1 MVCQGGRRSGGER
14 IMSAVPHPLLPRD
27 VQDDYRRQGY
37 WQDRTLA
44 DVMAE
49 QVDRHPARLAVTG
62 DHKLTYAELWRDA
75 RRLACSLTEQGIRPG
90 DFLVALLS
98 SSWQGVVLEL
108 AAVVAGVAFVPRA
121 ANLGPIGTAALMDQL
136 DARGLVLQGDLAGKA
151 EWQRALPDFRRRL
164 ARRPLMMQGEVP
176 AGSGFEDLPVL
187 EAACAGAAEMEPAAL
202 DPGAPCL
209 VLSTGG
215 TTGVPKSIVH
225 CSNTLIYAGRMF
237 GVGTEYRENDVQ
249 VSFAPYGHAG
259 GSVFDI
265 YMPLLYGAAILPIT
279 RWQPRPVAKEIARH
293 GGTIFITMGTH
304 IFDLLNQGPEVDEL
318 LKPVRL
324 VTSGA
329 GPDEL
334 YVNGERRFGFP
345 IVRVY
350 GCSEAPGHAI
360 GRPSDTGEVR
370 WHRDGVPFEGL
381 EFRVVDVDT
390 GEPVAPG
397 QPGEYQVRGPNLFM
411 GYHGQPELTAAAVT
425 PDGFYRS
432 GDLLT
437 VTDDGYITWAG
448 RTKDIIRRGGLQLDP
463 IEMENILSS
472 DPAIH
477 EVVVVGEPHERLGE
491 IAVIVA
497 VAAPGFTPTLES
509 LCGTLQ
515 AHGIARQNLPE
526 KLVLTTEIPR
536 TGVGKFHRVEVKTR
550 LVEDRL

>member
-1 MVCQGGRRSGGER
+1 M
-14 IMSAVPHPLLPRD
+14 
-27 VQDDYRRQGY
+27 
-37 WQDRTLA
+37 
-44 DVMAE
+44 
-49 QVDRHPARLAVTG
+49 
-62 DHKLTYAELWRDA
+62 
-75 RRLACSLTEQGIRPG
+75 
-90 DFLVALLS
+90 
-98 SSWQGVVLEL
+98 
-108 AAVVAGVAFVPRA
+108 
-121 ANLGPIGTAALMDQL
+121 
-136 DARGLVLQGDLAGKA
+136 
-151 EWQRALPDFRRRL
+151 
-164 ARRPLMMQGEVP
+164 
-176 AGSGFEDLPVL
+176 
-187 EAACAGAAEMEPAAL
+187 
-202 DPGAPCL
+202 
-209 VLSTGG
+209 
-215 TTGVPKSIVH
+215 
-225 CSNTLIYAGRMF
+225 
-237 GVGTEYRENDVQ
+237 
-249 VSFAPYGHAG
+249 
-259 GSVFDI
+259 
-265 YMPLLYGAAILPIT
+265 
-279 RWQPRPVAKEIARH
+279 
-293 GGTIFITMGTH
+293 
-304 IFDLLNQGPEVDEL
+304 
-318 LKPVRL
+318 
-324 VTSGA
+324 
-329 GPDEL
+329 
-334 YVNGERRFGFP
+334 
-345 IVRVY
+345 RVY

-360 GRPSDTGEVR
+360 GRPSDPGEVR

-437 VTDDGYITWAG
+437 VTDDGYVTWAG